1 MCCGVRFTWPEQM
14 SMKQKLIVKGEM
26 SMKQKLIVKGV
37 WNRRGVGCGGARGN

>member
-1 MCCGVRFTWPEQM
+1 MCCGVRFTWPEQ
-14 SMKQKLIVKGEM
+14 M